1 MCESN
6 CKQTLNA
13 NFKGNFINLNMSVS
27 NGEFKCL
34 LKLWDSIFFFKKNE
48 FLKNIEI
55 GLKGALRLVSLFH
68 VLICPLG
75 KKELRF

>member
-1 MCESN
+1 MFV
-6 CKQTLNA
+6 KIMGQY
-13 NFKGNFINLNMSVS
+13 
-27 NGEFKCL
+27 
-34 LKLWDSIFFFKKNE
+34 FFFLKNE